1 MFLHGNDTIY
11 DKQTESFPVG
21 PGWNTDVQVRP
32 VSHYRL
38 GPPHGNCTTIPE
50 IDIHDRQ
57 GNQKSF
63 AFQSCT
69 RACLAGMVV
78 EDCGCTIP
86 DYLEQPWETRPP
98 GILNCNS
105 RINVTLDELLN
116 RTACQK
122 NIQKTRVLDCLDHCS
137 FPCREVE
144 FQRDLLPTRWPARS
158 SPLSFYDVMIYGR
171 PYQEHFDVYKTIK
184 FLAANQSTRA
194 QALELLDKT
203 TLIQDNFAKIDVF
216 LASLTVFTMIDS
228 AKMSVTDLFSS
239 LGGTLNLYSGI
250 TFVVI
255 IELIELFYMII
266 FRCQEK
272 KKAKQK
278 NKVHVIKVQSTQRS
292 NIYPDESVWQTRYN
306 MNPFESNYA

>member
-1 MFLHGNDTIY
+1 
-11 DKQTESFPVG
+11 
-21 PGWNTDVQVRP
+21 
-32 VSHYRL
+32 
-38 GPPHGNCTTIPE
+38 
-50 IDIHDRQ
+50 
-57 GNQKSF
+57 
-63 AFQSCT
+63 
-69 RACLAGMVV
+69 MVV

-86 DYLEQPWETRPP
+86 DYLEEPWETRLP

-116 RTACQK
+116 RTVCQK

-144 FQRDLLPTRWPARS
+144 FQRDLLPNRWPARS

-194 QALELLDKT
+194 QALELQDKT

-255 IELIELFYMII
+255 IELIELFYMLI
-266 FRCQEK
+266 FRWQEK
-272 KKAKQK
+272 KKVKQK
-278 NKVHVIKVQSTQRS
+278 NKVHVIKVQST
-292 NIYPDESVWQTRYN
+292 
-306 MNPFESNYA
+306 